1 VPDWEITVTTV
12 RCDTVDEEVTI
23 LVNGDAT
30 VTCTGHQ
37 RYAAGRGKDR
47 PAACQGNCGL
57 ITETIARF
65 KE

>member
-12 RCDTVDEEVTI
+12 RCDTIADEVTI
-23 LVNGDAT
+23 LVNGDAS
-30 VTCTGHQ
+30 VTCTGHV
-37 RYAAGRGKDR
+37 RSASARGKDR
-47 PAACQGNCGL
+47 PAGCQGNCGL